1 MIIFAAFFYKYK
13 TQEMKELY
21 QKFIASAGVCTDTR
35 KIVRNNIYFALKGAS
50 FDGNAF
56 AAEALNKGATLAV
69 IDNPAYQIDERTLL
83 VPDTLLALQELAN
96 YHRRTLKTLIIGI
109 TGSNGKTTTKELIKS
124 VLSEAMQVVATE
136 GNLNNAIGVP
146 LTLLSIKPETDIAI
160 VEMGANH
167 PHEIADLCRIAE
179 PDYGYITSIGKAHL
193 EGFGS
198 FEGVIKTKAELY
210 DYLKAHQKTI
220 IYNAD
225 EPLQQQL
232 VEGYTNVYSFG
243 TTDEVNVPVAC
254 VAVQPVSIRFSEG
267 AVLQTEEPA
276 TKDLPYIDTTIEG
289 FSGTTTAV
297 SHLMGSYNFN
307 NIAAAVAFGRYFRLP
322 ATAIKRGIEKYVP
335 HNNRSQLMAWG
346 TNTLLLDA
354 YNANP
359 SSMAAAIHNVLT
371 MPNFTKKVLILG
383 DMFELGDY
391 AAAEHQQIVDSLTPH
406 QWAGVYLVGQHFAR
420 TKSPYAQ
427 YETFEAFQEA
437 FKQLTFTDSLILIK
451 GSRGMALER
460 LITNG

>member
-1 MIIFAAFFYKYK
+1 MIEK
-13 TQEMKELY
+13 LY
-21 QKFIASAGVCTDTR
+21 QRYITSAGVSTDTR
-35 KIVRNNIYFALKGAS
+35 NITPNSIYFALKGAS
-50 FDGNAF
+50 FNGNTF
-56 AAEALNKGATLAV
+56 VQEALAKGACYVV
-69 IDNPAYQIDERTLL
+69 IDDPAYHIADKTLL
-83 VPDTLLALQELAN
+83 VDDVLTTLQQLAT
-96 YHRRTLKTLIIGI
+96 YHRRKLKTLVIGI

-124 VLSEAMQVVATE
+124 VLSQQLNIVATQ
-136 GNLNNAIGVP
+136 GNLNNNIGVP
-146 LTLLSIKPETDIAI
+146 LTLLTIKPETDIAI

-167 PHEIADLCRIAE
+167 PGEIAFLCSIVE

-210 DYLKAHQKTI
+210 DYLKVHEKTI

-225 EPLQQQL
+225 DTLQQSL
-232 VEGYTNVYSFG
+232 VEGYANVYSFG

-276 TKDLPYIDTTIEG
+276 TKDLPYIDTTIKG
-289 FSGTTTAV
+289 FSGATTAV

-322 ATAIKRGIEKYVP
+322 ATAIKRGVEKYVP

-406 QWAGVYLVGQHFAR
+406 QWEGVYLVGQHFAQ
-420 TKSPYAQ
+420 TKSPYPQ

-460 LITNG
+460 LITNNG

>member
-1 MIIFAAFFYKYK
+1 
-13 TQEMKELY
+13 MKELY
-21 QKFIASAGVCTDTR
+21 QQFIASAGVCTDTR
-35 KIVRNNIYFALKGAS
+35 KIVRNSIYFALKGAS
-50 FDGNAF
+50 FDGNTF

-83 VPDTLLALQELAN
+83 VPDVLLALQELAN

-225 EPLQQQL
+225 DTLQQSL
-232 VEGYTNVYSFG
+232 VEGYANVYSFG

-254 VAVQPVSIRFSEG
+254 VAVQPVSIHFSEG
-267 AVLQTEEPA
+267 SVLQTEEPA
-276 TKDLPYIDTTIEG
+276 TKDLPY
-289 FSGTTTAV
+289 
-297 SHLMGSYNFN
+297 MGSYNFN

-322 ATAIKRGIEKYVP
+322 AAAIKRGIEKYVP

-383 DMFELGDY
+383 DMFELGNY

-406 QWAGVYLVGQHFAR
+406 QWEGVYLVGQHFAQ
-420 TKSPYAQ
+420 TKSAYPK

>member
-1 MIIFAAFFYKYK
+1 
-13 TQEMKELY
+13 
-21 QKFIASAGVCTDTR
+21 
-35 KIVRNNIYFALKGAS
+35 
-50 FDGNAF
+50 
-56 AAEALNKGATLAV
+56 
-69 IDNPAYQIDERTLL
+69 
-83 VPDTLLALQELAN
+83 
-96 YHRRTLKTLIIGI
+96 
-109 TGSNGKTTTKELIKS
+109 
-124 VLSEAMQVVATE
+124 
-136 GNLNNAIGVP
+136 
-146 LTLLSIKPETDIAI
+146 
-160 VEMGANH
+160 MGANH

-225 EPLQQQL
+225 DTLQQQL
-232 VEGYTNVYSFG
+232 VEGYANVYSFG

-276 TKDLPYIDTTIEG
+276 TKDLPYIDTTIKG

-322 ATAIKRGIEKYVP
+322 AAAIKRGIEKYVP
-335 HNNRSQLMAWG
+335 HNNRSQLMVWG

-391 AAAEHQQIVDSLTPH
+391 AATEHQQIVDSLTPH
-406 QWAGVYLVGQHFAR
+406 QWAGVYLVGQHFAQ
-420 TKSPYAQ
+420 TQSAYPK